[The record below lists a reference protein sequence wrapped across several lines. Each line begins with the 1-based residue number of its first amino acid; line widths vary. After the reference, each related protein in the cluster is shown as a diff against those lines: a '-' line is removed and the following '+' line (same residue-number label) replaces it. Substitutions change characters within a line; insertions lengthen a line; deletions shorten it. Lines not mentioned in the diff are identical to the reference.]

1 MRGIQHERR
10 VMSPEGP
17 SLDTFFNRRE
27 RRSGLR
33 PRDAAY
39 LVVVVWLIAVV
50 GWGILEHFIDRDNF
64 PTIWLGMWWALQT
77 VTTVGYGDA
86 VPTTTAG
93 RAVASVLLL
102 GGLAFISVVT
112 ATITSGFVSRAQ
124 QQRAAAGEDPTLQQL
139 VALDA
144 RLAALDDRFAH
155 VEERLERILDRVGE
169 RPDS

>member
-1 MRGIQHERR
+1 
-10 VMSPEGP
+10 MSPERP
-17 SLDTFFNRRE
+17 RVVTFLNRRE
-27 RRSGLR
+27 RRGGLR

-39 LVVVVWLIAVV
+39 LVVAVWLIAVV
-50 GWGILEHFIDRDNF
+50 AWGILEHFIDGDNF

-77 VTTVGYGDA
+77 VTTVGYGDI

-93 RAVASVLLL
+93 RGVASVLLL

-124 QQRAAAGEDPTLQQL
+124 QQRADAGQDPALQQL
-139 VALDA
+139 GGLDK

-169 RPDS
+169 RPGS

>member
-1 MRGIQHERR
+1 
-10 VMSPEGP
+10 MSPERP
-17 SLDTFFNRRE
+17 RVVTFLNRRE
-27 RRSGLR
+27 RRGGLR

-39 LVVVVWLIAVV
+39 LVVAVWLIAVV
-50 GWGILEHFIDRDNF
+50 AWGILEHFIDRDNF
-64 PTIWLGMWWALQT
+64 PTIWLGMWWALET
-77 VTTVGYGDA
+77 VTTVGYGDI

-93 RAVASVLLL
+93 RGVASVLLL

-124 QQRAAAGEDPTLQQL
+124 QQRADAGQDPALQQL
-139 VALDA
+139 AALDT

-169 RPDS
+169 RPGS